1 MARTRG
7 RAKRRE
13 RPLGAAIGSGLAVT
27 LGVALAILIVQLL
40 LPHSFMRQYYDLLR
54 HSPSATLPFSALYQQ
69 LSEETAWE
77 EALFATPFSLL
88 CGGLVLGRCAPRY
101 SPRRRVLISGGVMAF
116 GILVV
121 SLTFLW
127 VDNIYTTNLLNS
139 HEGGYISHSTAP
151 LAYVLRQG
159 LLDLGW
165 IIACVFGTW
174 LGLRWR
180 DHRQPK
186 NHSEGAPPP
195 TRPARR
201 EIAHR

>member
-13 RPLGAAIGSGLAVT
+13 RPLGAAIGLGLAVT

-40 LPHSFMRQYYDLLR
+40 FPHSFMRQYYDLLL
-54 HSPSATLPFSALYQQ
+54 HSPSATLPFSTLYQK

-88 CGGLVLGRCAPRY
+88 CGGLVLGRCAPFY
-101 SPRRRVLISGGVMAF
+101 SPRRRVLISGAVMAF

-127 VDNIYTTNLLNS
+127 ADNIYTTNLLNS
-139 HEGGYISHSTAP
+139 HEGGSISHSTAP
-151 LAYVLRQG
+151 FAYVLRQG
-159 LLDLGW
+159 LCDFGW
-165 IIACVFGTW
+165 ILACVLGTW

-180 DHRQPK
+180 DQRRSDSQGE
-186 NHSEGAPPP
+186 SAPPP
-195 TRPARR
+195 TRSARR